1 MKARDS
7 SGRYVKK
14 NDEDNQLALIFP
26 PIRSILYWIVMF
38 IIFLHWILILSKF
51 SLFEKMN
58 MIFET
63 LINGKNDE
71 IPENGKKNG
80 LFY

>member
-38 IIFLHWILILSKF
+38 IIFLPWILILSKF